1 MLVARTID
9 ILEASAAT
17 AGTRWVAKMENL
29 VSRTV
34 SSTRCVALQNL
45 QENLAGNG
53 SLAEELVIAAAK
65 YDLDHGTVTVLEK
78 RWVEN
83 GSIQVQ

>member
-1 MLVARTID
+1 MSDQPFSRTI
-9 ILEASAAT
+9 LLT
-17 AGTRWVAKMENL
+17 HY
-29 VSRTV
+29 
-34 SSTRCVALQNL
+34 VALQNL
-45 QENLAGNG
+45 QANLAGNG
-53 SLAEELVIAAAK
+53 SLAEELVVAAAK